1 MIQLYMSLIDDEQ
14 DKLRFEI
21 AYYKYRNLLHY
32 KARSI
37 LKDEH
42 RAEDAVQE
50 VFMRIAKNFHKVGDI
65 NSPQTRNFF
74 VLITERVAL
83 NIAEREERFKT
94 ASEEELYQFHN
105 FHLAEYVEEAAQ
117 NKALIDAILSLPKKY
132 REILYLS
139 GIYGFDVKEAARL
152 LGISS
157 DVAWKR
163 LYRARNEL
171 KKVLDK

>member
-83 NIAEREERFKT
+83 T
-94 ASEEELYQFHN
+94 LQS
-105 FHLAEYVEEAAQ
+105 
-117 NKALIDAILSLPKKY
+117 
-132 REILYLS
+132 
-139 GIYGFDVKEAARL
+139 VKNDLRL
-152 LGISS
+152 L
-157 DVAWKR
+157 
-163 LYRARNEL
+163 L
-171 KKVLDK
+171 KKSCINFTIFT

>member
-50 VFMRIAKNFHKVGDI
+50 VFMRIADRTVRREAVVDAA
-65 NSPQTRNFF
+65 
-74 VLITERVAL
+74 VLPV
-83 NIAEREERFKT
+83 
-94 ASEEELYQFHN
+94 
-105 FHLAEYVEEAAQ
+105 
-117 NKALIDAILSLPKKY
+117 P
-132 REILYLS
+132 
-139 GIYGFDVKEAARL
+139 RL
-152 LGISS
+152 RQRG
-157 DVAWKR
+157 
-163 LYRARNEL
+163 
-171 KKVLDK
+171 

>member
-83 NIAEREERFKT
+83 NIAWSFGVGAAFR
-94 ASEEELYQFHN
+94 AVNLSDN
-105 FHLAEYVEEAAQ
+105 LA
-117 NKALIDAILSLPKKY
+117 PKC
-132 REILYLS
+132 RGL
-139 GIYGFDVKEAARL
+139 R
-152 LGISS
+152 
-157 DVAWKR
+157 
-163 LYRARNEL
+163 
-171 KKVLDK
+171 